1 MAIKQWPR
9 AERPRERMLK
19 DGADVLSDAE
29 LLAIVL
35 GSGSHGRSAV
45 DLARCLLATFGDLR
59 GVLTAEV
66 DRLASVPGL
75 GPARTAQLGAV
86 MELARRCLLLT
97 LPARALLS
105 SPAETKT
112 YFRAWLRDRNREIF
126 AALFLDNR
134 HRVIRCEALSTGTI
148 DGASVYPRE
157 VVRRCLQLGA
167 AAVIF
172 AHNHPSGIAE
182 PSDADR
188 RITRRLRDALG
199 LIDVRVLDHLV
210 VGDGE
215 VVSFAERGLL

>member
-1 MAIKQWPR
+1 MGINQWPR
-9 AERPRERMLK
+9 TERPRERLLQ
-19 DGADVLSDAE
+19 DGAEALSDAE

-35 GSGSHGRSAV
+35 GSGTSGQSAV
-45 DLARCLLATFGDLR
+45 DLARTLLATLGDLR
-59 GVLTAEV
+59 AVLGADVTQ
-66 DRLASVPGL
+66 LTGVPGL
-75 GPARTAQLGAV
+75 GPARAAQLCAV
-86 MELARRCLLLT
+86 MELARRNLLLA
-97 LPARALLS
+97 LPQRALLS
-105 SPAETKT
+105 SPRETKT
-112 YFRAWLRDRNREIF
+112 YFRAWLRDRNHEVF

-134 HRVIRCEALSTGTI
+134 HRVIRCETLSTGTI

-157 VVRRCLQLGA
+157 VVRRCLELGA